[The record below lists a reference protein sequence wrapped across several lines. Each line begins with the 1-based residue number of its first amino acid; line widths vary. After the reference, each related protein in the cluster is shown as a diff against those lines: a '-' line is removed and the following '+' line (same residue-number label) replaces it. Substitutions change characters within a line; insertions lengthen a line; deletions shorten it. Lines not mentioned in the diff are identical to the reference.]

1 VSRALAFESR
11 LLVLEVFKVD
21 VLEVLRRL
29 VLYAM
34 MQAENKQE
42 NKINKTV

>member
-1 VSRALAFESR
+1 VSTALAFESR
-11 LLVLEVFKVD
+11 LLVLEVFEVD

-34 MQAENKQE
+34 IGKPEISKRT
-42 NKINKTV
+42 K